1 MIQVYFLGFILLS
14 NITFAGDNLAKVD
27 FSRLLKNPQMYDG
40 KIVEITG
47 FANIEFEG
55 NALYLDQKSQNE
67 ATYEK
72 GLWLEIS
79 KTSFEQKK
87 YNGSKILIRG
97 TFKLSNKGHMN
108 LWKGAIE
115 QVTKL
120 VIVKKQL
127 KKEK

>member
-1 MIQVYFLGFILLS
+1 MKRVYLLGFLLIS
-14 NITFAGDNLAKVD
+14 NITFAGGNLANVD
-27 FSRLLKNPQMYDG
+27 FSTLLKNPQKYDG

-55 NALYLDQKSQNE
+55 NALYLDQKSQKE
-67 ATYEK
+67 ATYDK

-79 KTSFEQKK
+79 KTSFELKK

-108 LWKGAIE
+108 LWKGALE
-115 QVTKL
+115 QVSKL
-120 VIVKKQL
+120 EVVKK
-127 KKEK
+127 